1 MNIKWIFKKMLL
13 PIIFAIVAFFLVS
26 HDQFLYEAP
35 VGKITVAKMI
45 SSHEVSDDFQNKDRQ
60 VTQELS
66 IKVLNAKGAEPGN
79 LNLKN
84 TTTLSQTTGQIYRVG
99 QQVILK
105 KISGNYQIVTPRAY
119 YAAKQLGV
127 VNRTDFMRIA
137 TSEATTAKMKR
148 DLDLLRTWQVDGTP
162 TLVVDGKYRVT
173 TVRSHAEMLAVAL
186 WLARRELAGK

>member
-1 MNIKWIFKKMLL
+1 MLL

-35 VGKITVAKMI
+35 VGKITVAKTV

-66 IKVLNAKGAEPGN
+66 IKVLNTKGAEPGN

-99 QQVILK
+99 QQVIGKLSNCDLK
-105 KISGNYQIVTPRAY
+105 KGCTNCW
-119 YAAKQLGV
+119 
-127 VNRTDFMRIA
+127 
-137 TSEATTAKMKR
+137 TTR
-148 DLDLLRTWQVDGTP
+148 FIYWFC
-162 TLVVDGKYRVT
+162 
-173 TVRSHAEMLAVAL
+173 H
-186 WLARRELAGK
+186 

>member
-1 MNIKWIFKKMLL
+1 MLL

-35 VGKITVAKMI
+35 VGKITVAKTV

-66 IKVLNAKGAEPGN
+66 IKVLNTKGAEPGN

-99 QQVILK
+99 LNLGLLQTI
-105 KISGNYQIVTPRAY
+105 ISAIGIVSIVM
-119 YAAKQLGV
+119 KS
-127 VNRTDFMRIA
+127 VNSR
-137 TSEATTAKMKR
+137 
-148 DLDLLRTWQVDGTP
+148 
-162 TLVVDGKYRVT
+162 
-173 TVRSHAEMLAVAL
+173 
-186 WLARRELAGK
+186 